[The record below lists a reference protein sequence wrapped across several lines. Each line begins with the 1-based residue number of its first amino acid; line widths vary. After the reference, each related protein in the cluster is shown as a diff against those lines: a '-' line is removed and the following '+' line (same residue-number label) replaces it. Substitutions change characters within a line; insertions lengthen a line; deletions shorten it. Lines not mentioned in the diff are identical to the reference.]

1 MTSHPGAQLPSAP
14 VSTTTDIARRRAAM
28 ANHRGAQQM
37 ERVNNPYVQVRGP
50 HPQPSTPVQYTT
62 VYGPDGVV
70 TPMQYLADPNN
81 DFDIQGVVGN
91 ENIQNINKQMSAAGA
106 FIGNDKNTYTVSPEY
121 RQYLNAVDPMFYW
134 DDKALEGVSKYE
146 YIKNYVQG
154 GKEKADA
161 AAKEAYMNKEQVT
174 QRVTENLTKMY
185 QDQGLIE
192 KFGGFKNFNS
202 KIQEG
207 INNELQYGMALKRRG
222 DPRGD
227 QYIQH
232 AKACQYAFN
241 QAQPKVNQAWNTQMT
256 AMKNKA
262 KDFAKNNWWWMVP
275 GGLLMMAGLFNRG
288 NNAKQAPQQPYDPFA
303 TPKAWQGVNMQGL
316 TFNNEQQLAKPK
328 TQG

>member
-1 MTSHPGAQLPSAP
+1 
-14 VSTTTDIARRRAAM
+14 
-28 ANHRGAQQM
+28 M

-62 VYGPDGVV
+62 VYDNGVA
-70 TPMQYLADPNN
+70 TPMQYLAPNN
-81 DFDIQGVVGN
+81 TGDA
-91 ENIQNINKQMSAAGA
+91 INAVANSEMRAFNRDVASSAG
-106 FIGNDKNTYTVSPEY
+106 FGNDKYSYQMTPEY
-121 RQYLNAVDPMFYW
+121 QQYLKALDPMF
-134 DDKALEGVSKYE
+134 DGGTVASSAGGAVVSGVKALANGNNPFSA
-146 YIKNYVQG
+146 G
-154 GKEKADA
+154 
-161 AAKEAYMNKEQVT
+161 AKEIENGVIN
-174 QRVTENLTKMY
+174 RVTENLTKMY

-192 KFGGFKNFNS
+192 KFGGFKNFNA
-202 KIQEG
+202 KVQEG
-207 INNELQYGMALKRRG
+207 INNELQYGMALKRQG

-288 NNAKQAPQQPYDPFA
+288 NNAQQAPQQPYDPFA